1 MIQNDI
7 VIVDMCIINIFVQ
20 KMCTDSRMSA
30 SGVVEEGGKGKASP
44 PRLNFLLSKSCRKIF
59 CLSKN
64 VRLQIQNLGLKTPI
78 LEKT

>member
-44 PRLNFLLSKSCRKIF
+44 PALIFCCQKVAEKFSACRKMSVYKYKIW
-59 CLSKN
+59 
-64 VRLQIQNLGLKTPI
+64 V
-78 LEKT
+78 